1 MPSSR
6 GLFKCLKSLQQCY
19 QTICLQSFA
28 TVYAWIL
35 TPDRRCAIAPPK
47 SHSISLFQSKIQNI
61 FIFYTGIL
69 KNLIIPIVMY
79 TCSSLS
85 FALYLSIPF
94 SPNIPPSPFT
104 YPPPPYMTS
113 IWPLSKAWICL
124 LIPRAEFCPT
134 HSSSIFIPNRGGGG
148 GGARKRSRNRIWTFF
163 TWPERWGRMPRESMY
178 GV

>member
-6 GLFKCLKSLQQCY
+6 GLFQCLKSLQQCY

-28 TVYAWIL
+28 TVYAWIQ

-47 SHSISLFQSKIQNI
+47 SQSISLFQSKIQNI

-85 FALYLSIPF
+85 FALYLSIPS
-94 SPNIPPSPFT
+94 SPPHT
-104 YPPPPYMTS
+104 PPPPSHTLP
-113 IWPLSKAWICL
+113 PLHDLHMASLKGLNLPAH
-124 LIPRAEFCPT
+124 PT
-134 HSSSIFIPNRGGGG
+134 RRILPNTQLKYFHTQQRRGGG

-163 TWPERWGRMPRESMY
+163 TWPER
-178 GV
+178 